1 MSRKSLYPFLS
12 REGEKKGKKERSEKI
27 LFGRPAAL
35 VSYRLAV
42 FARTFFRPKP
52 SPRLLLFRYAC
63 TQSALLLPRKVF
75 KRRQSTNTGVFLDN
89 GTEELRRQMIIAAK
103 EGIKS
108 SYASEEYA
116 LIQAVNA
123 INELNRS
130 YNLSF
135 ERLSE
140 WFGIYFPEVR
150 ISNPSS
156 LSKVVH
162 KLSTSGSINRDELAE
177 ILGEEMSDR
186 IYEKISESIGR
197 KMGEEEMSVLS
208 KFTESSDSAE
218 SLRKSLED
226 YIKSATE
233 RLLPNTVY
241 LTDNMVAAEL
251 LSKAGS
257 LDRLVLMPAGT
268 IQLLGA
274 EKALFKHIKFGSKPP
289 KYGVLFRLPAISQA
303 RPDVRGKMARAYS
316 AKIATALK
324 ADVLSKRFIAPE
336 LKAALDKSIERIMS
350 QEPKPK
356 AQQHRSRD
364 SRDHGKDS
372 RDYGHREQPRHS
384 AKRQSYPNRDTYFR
398 EERRPNRKHRR

>member
-1 MSRKSLYPFLS
+1 MSN
-12 REGEKKGKKERSEKI
+12 E
-27 LFGRPAAL
+27 
-35 VSYRLAV
+35 
-42 FARTFFRPKP
+42 
-52 SPRLLLFRYAC
+52 
-63 TQSALLLPRKVF
+63 
-75 KRRQSTNTGVFLDN
+75 
-89 GTEELRRQMIIAAK
+89 TEEIRRQMINAAK

-116 LIQAVNA
+116 LIQASNA
-123 INELNRS
+123 INELDRS
-130 YNLSF
+130 YNLLF

-156 LSKVVH
+156 LSKTVNR
-162 KLSTSGSINRDELAE
+162 LSVSVSGNISREELAE

-186 IYEKISESIGR
+186 IYEKISKSIGR
-197 KMGEEEMSVLS
+197 KMGEEERAVLS
-208 KFTESSDSAE
+208 KYTSMNDSAE
-218 SLRKSLED
+218 NLRKSLED

-241 LTDNMVAAEL
+241 LTDNTIAAEL

-303 RPDVRGKMARAYS
+303 RPDIRGKLARAYS
-316 AKIATALK
+316 AKIAIALK

-336 LKAALDKSIERIMS
+336 LKAALDKSVERIMS
-350 QEPKPK
+350 QEPRPK
-356 AQQHRSRD
+356 KAGYQRSQDTRERGERGERQHRQD
-364 SRDHGKDS
+364 AKEI
-372 RDYGHREQPRHS
+372 GHRQQRPHKKE
-384 AKRQSYPNRDTYFR
+384 RQYHPNNNSYSR